1 MLLSFVISTY
11 KYLKIILAFFSLQ
24 ILHSTGSFCDGGSY
38 VYHLN
43 SMKDKNDIDMN
54 SIDLNEENN
63 IDKKDKNDIN
73 KHEWDVKI
81 AF

>member
-1 MLLSFVISTY
+1 
-11 KYLKIILAFFSLQ
+11 
-24 ILHSTGSFCDGGSY
+24 
-38 VYHLN
+38 
-43 SMKDKNDIDMN
+43 MKDTNDIDMN